1 MHHRMEI
8 LNNFCINIPRRFL
21 WLGTKEHCFKTMS
34 VEIALINIHLVF
46 RSCSVS
52 SNEAKSSSEQ
62 SNTFLSELK
71 YVCIVSWDGEEMLE
85 TRELTWAQAWQIFL
99 SINRNRMSLRFCQNF
114 CNCVSS
120 SPLKMN
126 YHDFCVAIKLKNK
139 NENIKIL
146 ILSQEVEMIWTW
158 QFEVLSCFLINFPKW
173 KNQIL
178 SIFGISPKV
187 LYSNIENVSMHW
199 PWL

>member
-52 SNEAKSSSEQ
+52 SNEAKSSSVQ

-85 TRELTWAQAWQIFL
+85 TRELTSAQAWQLFL

-126 YHDFCVAIKLKNK
+126 YHDFCVAKTKISNSKLQNI
-139 NENIKIL
+139 NIKSRGEDNL
-146 ILSQEVEMIWTW
+146 NLAFWS
-158 QFEVLSCFLINFPKW
+158 FELFLN
-173 KNQIL
+173 
-178 SIFGISPKV
+178 
-187 LYSNIENVSMHW
+187 
-199 PWL
+199 